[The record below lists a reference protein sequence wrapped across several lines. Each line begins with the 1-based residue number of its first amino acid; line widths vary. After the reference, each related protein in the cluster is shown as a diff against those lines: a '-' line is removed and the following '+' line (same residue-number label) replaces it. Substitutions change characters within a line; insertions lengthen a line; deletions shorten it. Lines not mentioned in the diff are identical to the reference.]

1 MILECQPFH
10 SLTTL
15 VTGGGTT
22 DVPKGG
28 SVEECQGKLVAESKR
43 KKNKDSS
50 SLRKSDPGDTQLQV
64 WLTLL
69 RIWLAIH
76 TQNSTRQ
83 LCVLLCEQSEYTL
96 RGKSMNG

>member
-64 WLTLL
+64 WLTIL
-69 RIWLAIH
+69 RIVD
-76 TQNSTRQ
+76 STRQ
-83 LCVLLCEQSEYTL
+83 LCVLLCEQTDKYTL
-96 RGKSMNG
+96 RGESRNG

>member
-43 KKNKDSS
+43 KKKT
-50 SLRKSDPGDTQLQV
+50 KTAV
-64 WLTLL
+64 
-69 RIWLAIH
+69 H
-76 TQNSTRQ
+76 
-83 LCVLLCEQSEYTL
+83 
-96 RGKSMNG
+96 